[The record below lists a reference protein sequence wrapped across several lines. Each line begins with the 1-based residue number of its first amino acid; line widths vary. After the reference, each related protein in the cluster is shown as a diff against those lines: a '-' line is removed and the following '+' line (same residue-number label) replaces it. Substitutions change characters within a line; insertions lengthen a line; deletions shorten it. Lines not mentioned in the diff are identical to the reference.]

1 VLFVLSLYAGKE
13 WLLDYEVGV
22 FWVVM
27 RVLACGGLGVL
38 VWEGMTKQL
47 GKRKSMQNI
56 EVRQLPF
63 CPSPRCFMM
72 SCMCTVA
79 SARDCISPF
88 VHAASVPLHGI
99 VSPVFDKVWH
109 SFSHFVYIV
118 TRSFRVILFTH
129 FSTLWVTSVVSP
141 SSVREQF
148 LFWSNQFKLRSRRRK
163 C

>member
-1 VLFVLSLYAGKE
+1 MLSLYAGKE

-47 GKRKSMQNI
+47 AKRKSMQNI
-56 EVRQLPF
+56 EVRRLAF

-72 SCMCTVA
+72 SCACAVA
-79 SARDCISPF
+79 FARDCISPF

-109 SFSHFVYIV
+109 SSSHFVYIV
-118 TRSFRVILFTH
+118 TRSSRVILFTH
-129 FSTLWVTSVVSP
+129 FSTLWVSSVVSP
-141 SSVREQF
+141 SSVCEQF
-148 LFWSNQFKLRSRRRK
+148 LPGSKPIQTSL
-163 C
+163 

>member
-1 VLFVLSLYAGKE
+1 MLSLYAGKE

-47 GKRKSMQNI
+47 AKRKSMQNV

-63 CPSPRCFMM
+63 CPSLRCFMM
-72 SCMCTVA
+72 SCLCAVA
-79 SARDCISPF
+79 SARHRISPF

-99 VSPVFDKVWH
+99 VSPVFDKVWR

-141 SSVREQF
+141 SSVREQS
-148 LFWSNQFKLRSRRRK
+148 LFGVKPIQTSL
-163 C
+163 